1 MLSRLGKLSRF
12 GLSRLIVLALCVAVL
27 PACAT
32 RPPANDPVALA
43 QYKKTDD
50 PLEPFNRGVYK
61 FNKGLNTVVLNPLSS
76 VYTTI
81 FPKFFRDRLKSFLD
95 NLNDPIVWINDV
107 LQGEGKRANDT
118 LGRFVL
124 NSTVGIGGLFDP
136 ATKLGLPEHDEDFG
150 QTLAVWGVDDGGYL
164 MIPLYGPSSTRDG
177 FGLVVDLIA
186 DPITWMMR
194 WQNVSYLSWPR
205 LGTRALDKYTR
216 NKDLLNDVQ
225 KNSVDGYAALRSYYR
240 QNREFE
246 IRNGAPAP
254 EEQQQ
259 NQNELFDQFDDETQ

>member
-61 FNKGLNTVVLNPLSS
+61 FNKGLDTVLLNPISS

-95 NLNDPIVWINDV
+95 NLDSPIIWINDV

-118 LGRFVL
+118 MGRFVL
-124 NSTVGIGGLFDP
+124 NSTIGIGGLFDP
-136 ATKLGLPEHDEDFG
+136 AKNLGLPQHDEDFG
-150 QTLAVWGVDDGGYL
+150 QTLAVWGVKDGGYL

-186 DPITWMMR
+186 DPITWLLR
-194 WQNVSYLSWPR
+194 DRRATFLSWPR
-205 LGTRALDKYTR
+205 LGARAIDKYSR

-240 QNREFE
+240 QNRTFE

-259 NQNELFDQFDDETQ
+259 QQNELFEQFDDEGQ